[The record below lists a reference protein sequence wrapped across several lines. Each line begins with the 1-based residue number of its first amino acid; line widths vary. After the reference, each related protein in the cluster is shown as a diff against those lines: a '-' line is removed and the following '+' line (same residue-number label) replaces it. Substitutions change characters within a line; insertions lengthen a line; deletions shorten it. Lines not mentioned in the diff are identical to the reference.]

1 MRYAASW
8 LLAFSSTLAAAQ
20 SPVKQ
25 ITDNQH
31 VWLSVNSTMRFSD
44 RWGAIA
50 DAHVRRT
57 HYIADPS
64 FYFLR
69 GGASYWIADNLS
81 VVAGYG
87 HMWQA
92 SVVNGKTAF
101 ADENRLYQQILY
113 SSRIGKVGVLNRF
126 RNEQRWRETLDNGR
140 STGIFAFSDRLR
152 YLISLGIPVSK
163 NPKFPQISIANEV
176 AVQFGKPI
184 VYNTFDQIRLFGGIR
199 QGFGR
204 GWSYDLGY
212 MLVYQQGASGNA
224 YSRNHTVR
232 LFFYYSLDTRRKPA
246 PPQETPPLL
255 FEDE

>member
-1 MRYAASW
+1 MRYPASC
-8 LLAFSSTLAAAQ
+8 LLILITTLSAAQ
-20 SPVKQ
+20 TPVKQ

-50 DAHVRRT
+50 DVHVRRT
-57 HYIADPS
+57 NYIADPS
-64 FYFLR
+64 FYFVR

-87 HMWQA
+87 HMWLA

-126 RNEQRWRETLDNGR
+126 RNEQRWRENLSNGQ
-140 STGIFAFSDRLR
+140 STGDFSFSDRLR
-152 YLISLGIPVSK
+152 YLISLGIPISK
-163 NPKFPQISIANEV
+163 NPKYPQISIANEV

-199 QGFGR
+199 QGFGK

-212 MLVYQQGASGNA
+212 MLVYQQGAAGNT

-232 LFFYYSLDTRRKPA
+232 LFFYYTLDTRRRKPA
-246 PPQETPPLL
+246 QETPPLL